1 MIRYLLLITFL
12 VMTGCATTGD
22 DANKDGTAVEDR
34 TADGT
39 ENQDGKTSGYQEGS
53 GVDGSAL
60 SDAERY
66 SMKALNDPN
75 SPLSI
80 RTIYFSYDSSEVSAE
95 SQDVLMEHA
104 RFLSLNPTV
113 QVVLEGH
120 TDERGT
126 RDYNLALG
134 EGRSKSVHEFF
145 TAQGVDMTQLEVVSF
160 GEERPVAQEHDEAAW
175 QLNRRVE
182 ILYP

>member
-1 MIRYLLLITFL
+1 MLRYIILCVFL
-12 VMTGCATTGD
+12 VITGCATTGD
-22 DANKDGTAVEDR
+22 EEKKEGQVEDR
-34 TADGT
+34 TAD
-39 ENQDGKTSGYQEGS
+39 ESTSSSTGYKEGS
-53 GVDGSAL
+53 GIEGSAL
-60 SDAERY
+60 SDEERY
-66 SMKALNDPN
+66 SLQALNDPN

-80 RTIYFSYDSSEVSAE
+80 RTVYFAFDSSEITSE
-95 SQDVLMEHA
+95 SHDVLVEHG
-104 RFLSLNPTV
+104 RFLSLNPSV

-134 EGRSKSVHEFF
+134 ERRSKAVHEFL
-145 TAQGVDMTQLEVVSF
+145 TLQGVNMTQLEVVSF